1 LVLHLGRIW
10 IYPFRIR
17 PDLFVADRLLSQ
29 GFVWSWIDDHTGKIH
44 KNLIE
49 PHPDHMKTMLR
60 NHFNVIK
67 VIEYPDK
74 WLHSGKYY
82 DHYNLSQN

>member
-1 LVLHLGRIW
+1 MIYNFYRLVLHLGRIR

-29 GFVWSWIDDHTGKIH
+29 GVVWS
-44 KNLIE
+44 LIE

-60 NHFNVIK
+60 NHINVAK
-67 VIEYPDK
+67 VIEYPNN

-82 DHYNLSQN
+82 DHNNLSQN